1 MKFSTR
7 KDIALP
13 QERVFAAVSDF
24 PAFERQALRRG
35 VEVVRA
41 DGTDTVGLGA
51 AWTLRFDYRGRPREM
66 EARVTGFDA
75 PTGYTIAATTGGLE
89 LDLSVETMALARSR
103 TRLFVSLDLRPQT
116 VAARLLVQSLKLAK
130 TNLAR
135 RFDRRV
141 GEYAAGLETAR
152 P

>member
-13 QERVFAAVSDF
+13 QEAVFAAVSDF

-35 VEVVRA
+35 IEIART
-41 DGTDTVGLGA
+41 DGTGVAGLGA
-51 AWTLRFDYRGRPREM
+51 AWRLRFDYRGRPREM
-66 EARVTGFDA
+66 EARVTDFDA
-75 PTGYTIAATTGGLE
+75 PTGYTIAARTGGLE
-89 LDLSVETMALARSR
+89 MDLSVETMALARER

-130 TNLAR
+130 SNLSR

-141 GEYAAGLETAR
+141 GDFAAALETAR